1 MEKNVKEEIRKALES
16 KVSRY
21 FGCALTDATEKQIYN
36 SVILTVRDILTNKN
50 PLKQDAV
57 CQPVVCLFCHGH
69 PSFHPD
75 SFKNCSI

>member
-36 SVILTVRDILTNKN
+36 SVILTVRDILTNK
-50 PLKQDAV
+50 
-57 CQPVVCLFCHGH
+57 
-69 PSFHPD
+69 
-75 SFKNCSI
+75 